1 MILYKLLSM
10 VKNIIRE
17 RSVIVG
23 IINILSFSYEKY
35 INLKAMFLRQPLNFR
50 LFMLAHYDFS
60 TFSANVFL

>member
-23 IINILSFSYEKY
+23 IILSFSYEKY

>member
-1 MILYKLLSM
+1 M

-60 TFSANVFL
+60 TFSANDFL